1 MGVCVVE
8 AQDGEGSRPR
18 DQLFAKYTC
27 LEDQMIR
34 LDLTARDVFAAREDD
49 VAPLGENSIGCI
61 RLCRTG
67 SAPSRVL
74 GAV

>member
-1 MGVCVVE
+1 MGRDRVPAILVREVYVFGRSDDQIRPYGKGRLRS
-8 AQDGEGSRPR
+8 ARGS
-18 DQLFAKYTC
+18 
-27 LEDQMIR
+27 
-34 LDLTARDVFAAREDD
+34 D

>member
-34 LDLTARDVFAAREDD
+34 LGLAARDVFAARED
-49 VAPLGENSIGCI
+49 ARPA
-61 RLCRTG
+61 G
-67 SAPSRVL
+67 SWAWFRRFPRPITT
-74 GAV
+74 